1 MYSVCV
7 CIVCVYCVVIS
18 GHPITGYVNGFDGSF
33 LFTTIGE
40 GKRDNG
46 INIKVPLSLLPLLSL
61 FLSDFPSD
69 VPYILMRSSS
79 AVCGALLIPTVYE
92 VGLA

>member
-1 MYSVCV
+1 MCSVCV
-7 CIVCVYCVVIS
+7 MLC
-18 GHPITGYVNGFDGSF
+18 PLTGYVNGFDGSF

-40 GKRDNG
+40 GMGDNV
-46 INIKVPLSLLPLLSL
+46 INMKVPSPFLSSP
-61 FLSDFPSD
+61 LSDFPAD

-92 VGLA
+92 VGVA